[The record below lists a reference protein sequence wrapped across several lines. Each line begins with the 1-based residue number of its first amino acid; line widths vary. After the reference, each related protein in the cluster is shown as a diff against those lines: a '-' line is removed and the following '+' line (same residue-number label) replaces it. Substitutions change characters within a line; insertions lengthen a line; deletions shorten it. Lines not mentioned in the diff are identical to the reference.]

1 MAEPKGYVARGIIA
15 DLADAVCGE
24 LEEIPSAL
32 VSLQAA
38 VLKERAKEREK
49 ERVAAAEAVE
59 AAGGA
64 EAVAKAA
71 QEPHYIR

>member
-1 MAEPKGYVARGIIA
+1 MVLVSSASGPRVPGCTRAPR
-15 DLADAVCGE
+15 GE
-24 LEEIPSAL
+24 LKEIPGPL

-38 VLKERAKEREK
+38 VLKEREKKREK